1 VTTEYEAVIGLEV
14 HVQLK
19 TMSKIFCGCPTTFGA
34 EPNTAVCPVC
44 LGLPG
49 SLPVL
54 NEAALKYA
62 VMTGLML
69 GCRISS
75 FSKFDRKNYFY
86 PDLPKNYQIS
96 QYDLPLCSGG
106 GLEIEL
112 DGKKKMIG
120 ITRVH
125 LEEDAGKLVH
135 ADVQGGDSGVDLN
148 RTGVPLLE
156 IVSEP
161 EITGPEE
168 AFAYLK
174 ELKLTLQYLG
184 VSDCDMEKGSL
195 RCDANVSVRP
205 AGEKKLGVKT
215 EVKNMN
221 SFRAVQKALAYEI
234 ERQKGALADGQ
245 RIVQETRLWEAE
257 SEMTHPMRSKEEAH
271 DYRYFPEPDLA
282 PVVVERE
289 FLEAARTG
297 LPEAPS
303 KRRDRLAGQ
312 YGLPVYDAEVL
323 TAERDIADY
332 FEACAAAGADPK
344 TASNFIMG
352 EVLRLVKEKAMT
364 VRECKAAPEHV
375 AEIIGLVSSK
385 TVTAATAKEI
395 FAEVFVTGKKPS
407 GIISEK
413 GLTQI
418 SDRGELDR
426 IAEKVIADNAKSVD
440 DYKAGKRKAL
450 GFLIGQM
457 MKATRGKAN
466 PQVADEILR
475 KRLEG
480 GGEKP

>member
-1 VTTEYEAVIGLEV
+1 MTDYEAVIGLEV

-19 TMSKIFCGCPTTFGA
+19 TISKVFCGCPTTFGA
-34 EPNTAVCPVC
+34 APNTNVCPVC

-49 SLPVL
+49 TLPVL
-54 NEAALKYA
+54 NEVALRSA
-62 VMTGLML
+62 VLAGLML
-69 GCRISS
+69 GSRIAP

-96 QYDLPLCSGG
+96 QYDLPLCIGG
-106 GLEIEL
+106 GIEIDLGE
-112 DGKKKMIG
+112 GRKTIG

-135 ADVQGGDSGVDLN
+135 AEVTGGESGVDFN

-161 EITGPEE
+161 EISGPDE

-195 RCDANVSVRP
+195 RCDANVSIRP
-205 AGEKKLGVKT
+205 IGSTPLGVKA

-234 ERQKGALADGQ
+234 ERQKRALREGE

-282 PVVVERE
+282 PVVVD
-289 FLEAARTG
+289 AAWVEELRAT
-297 LPEAPS
+297 LPEAPLR
-303 KRRDRLAGQ
+303 RRDLLVAECRI
-312 YGLPVYDAEVL
+312 PEYDADVL
-323 TAERDIADY
+323 TSERALADY
-332 FEACAAAGADPK
+332 FEACVKAGAEPK
-344 TASNFIMG
+344 AASNFIMG
-352 EVLRLVKEKAMT
+352 ELLRTLKEKDLPLG
-364 VRECKAAPEHV
+364 ECKVRPEGIV
-375 AEIIGLVSSK
+375 EILKLVGAGTINATTGKEVFAEMFDAGKGAAEIVASR
-385 TVTAATAKEI
+385 
-395 FAEVFVTGKKPS
+395 
-407 GIISEK
+407 

-418 SDRGELDR
+418 SDEGELTK
-426 IAEKVIADNAKSVD
+426 IVEEVIKANPKSVE
-440 DYKAGKRKAL
+440 DYKGGRKQAL
-450 GFLIGQM
+450 GFLMGQIM
-457 MKATRGKAN
+457 RATGGKAN
-466 PQVADEILR
+466 PKVVTRVLQE
-475 KRLEG
+475 RLA
-480 GGEKP
+480 